1 MVLSAAERVC
11 VLMRKILK
19 YAVIALILYLIL
31 GAILPFVRQ
40 PKISPETQAAFHP
53 EQVYGS
59 DYSGQRVDVISDNT
73 EALAE
78 RIRLISHATDRIILS
93 TFDFRS
99 DSAGIQMLAAL
110 TDAAQRGV
118 HVQVLV
124 DGLAGLLRMERN
136 PLFYALSAQPT
147 AEVKLYSP
155 IRPLLPWTLMGRLH
169 DKYLVVDD
177 TAFVLGGRN
186 TYNFFLGEPDG
197 WLNYDWDALVYSDT
211 STDGMEQVVDYF
223 HSVWNYKESK
233 VFHDDPA
240 LLEKP
245 KVQEALTQLSDLYAQ
260 MQTDHPDWFT
270 ERDYQNT
277 TLPAGKIT
285 LLHNPIHSYAKEP
298 TCYYQMTEIL
308 AQKGSHST
316 IHTPYLICN
325 KWMLSQLERIA
336 HQNEQTVLM
345 TNSIAN
351 NGNPFGSMDYW
362 AHKEQILD
370 TGVQILE
377 YDSGVSYHGKCARM
391 DDRLTMIGSLNF
403 DMRSAYIDTELMLV
417 IDSPEVNADMAQMME
432 QYEQECLVVT
442 GVDSCEPPQGYT
454 PQEIPYSKFGT
465 MSFMRL
471 FLGWSRF
478 LL

>member
-1 MVLSAAERVC
+1 
-11 VLMRKILK
+11 MRKIIKFTLLGL
-19 YAVIALILYLIL
+19 VLYLVL
-31 GAILPFVRQ
+31 GAILPFIRQ
-40 PKISPETQAAFHP
+40 PEITPETESSFHP
-53 EQVYGS
+53 EQVYS
-59 DYSGQRVDVISDNT
+59 DGPSGQRVDIISDNG

-93 TFDFRS
+93 SFDFRS
-99 DSAGIQMLAAL
+99 DSSGIQVLAAL

-118 HVQVLV
+118 HVQVIV
-124 DGLAGLLRMERN
+124 DGLAGLLRMEGN

-155 IRPLLPWTLMGRLH
+155 IRPWLPWTLMGRLH

-197 WLNYDWDALVYSDT
+197 WLNYDWDALVWSDS

-223 HSVWNYKESK
+223 RSIWNYKESK

-240 LLEKP
+240 LLNKP
-245 KVQEALTQLSDLYAQ
+245 KVQNAARELAELYAQ
-260 MQTDHPDWFT
+260 MQAEHPDWFT
-270 ERDYQNT
+270 DRDYAAT

-308 AQKGSHST
+308 AQKGSRSVM
-316 IHTPYLICN
+316 HTPYLICN
-325 KWMLSQLERIA
+325 KWMLSRLERIA
-336 HQNEQTVLM
+336 QNNEEAVLM

-362 AHKEQILD
+362 AHKDKILD
-370 TGVQILE
+370 TGVNILE

-391 DDRLTMIGSLNF
+391 DDRLTLIGSLNF

-417 IDSPEVNADMAQMME
+417 IDSPEVAADMGREME
-432 QYEQECLVVT
+432 QYENECLVVT
-442 GVDSCEPPQGYT
+442 GVDSCIPPEGYT
-454 PQEIPYSKFGT
+454 PREIDRKKLTT
-465 MSFMRL
+465 MTVMRL